1 MITRAGSGAV
11 SRVRALS
18 TGSVRIRPEH
28 AASNGTPELWWLM
41 TSRRWTEPLP
51 INVYVI
57 EHRDGLVL
65 FDAGQDRASVLD
77 PDYFPKALRGIY
89 GRLAQFDISEEETLP
104 LLMERAGYSIRDVR
118 KVVISH
124 LHQDHVG
131 ALADL
136 AHAELYVS
144 AAEWRTLRA
153 PFPEFAGVLR
163 NHIDLPGLR
172 WRQVDLDSSP
182 DSLEP
187 FASAHD
193 LMGDG
198 SLVLVP
204 TPGHTPGSMSL
215 LVRDGDAT
223 PLLLC
228 GDLTY
233 SCDLFHDGIVPG
245 VGNTAQLR
253 QTTKLVTD
261 FERMTGKLDI
271 LAAHDPTAAARLAA
285 TEFGR
290 GIARIGSV
298 QI

>member
-1 MITRAGSGAV
+1 MSLTPVRARSGAV
-11 SRVRALS
+11 ARVRALS
-18 TGSVRIRPEH
+18 TGTVRIRPEH
-28 AASNGTPELWWLM
+28 VASNGTPELWWLL

-65 FDAGQDRASVLD
+65 FDAGQDRASTVD
-77 PDYFPKALRGIY
+77 PEYFPKALRGIY
-89 GRLAQFDISEEETLP
+89 GRLAQFEIAADQTLP
-104 LLMERAGYSIRDVR
+104 VLMERAGYSIRDVR

-124 LHQDHVG
+124 LHQDHIG

-136 AHAELYVS
+136 VHAELHVS
-144 AAEWRTLRA
+144 EAEWQTLRA
-153 PFPEFAGVLR
+153 PFPELAGVLR
-163 NHIDLPGLR
+163 NHVELAGLR
-172 WRQVDLDSSP
+172 WKRIAFGPSSAA
-182 DSLEP
+182 P
-187 FASAHD
+187 FPFTAAHD

-233 SCDLFHDGIVPG
+233 SCELLQQGVVPG
-245 VGNTAQLR
+245 VGNARQLR
-253 QTTKLVTD
+253 ETSSRVIELEKQVGAL
-261 FERMTGKLDI
+261 EI
-271 LAAHDPTAAARLAA
+271 LAAHDPTAAQRLLA
-285 TEFGR
+285 TAFGR
-290 GIARIGSV
+290 T
-298 QI
+298 

>member
-1 MITRAGSGAV
+1 MPLIAAPRRTGTI

-18 TGSVRIRPEH
+18 TGTVRIRPEH
-28 AASNGTPELWWLM
+28 VASSGTPELWWLM

-89 GRLAQFDISEEETLP
+89 GRLAHFDIAEEQTLP
-104 LLMERAGYSIRDVR
+104 RLMERAGYSIGDVR

-124 LHQDHVG
+124 LHQDHIG

-144 AAEWRTLRA
+144 AAEWRTLHA
-153 PFPEFAGVLR
+153 PFPELAGVLR
-163 NHIDLPGLR
+163 NHIELPGLR
-172 WRQVDLDSSP
+172 WRHVDLETSP
-182 DSLEP
+182 DSLDP

-223 PLLLC
+223 PLFLC

-233 SCDLFHDGIVPG
+233 SCDLLHEGVVPG
-245 VGNTAQLR
+245 VGNAHQLR
-253 QTTKLVTD
+253 QTTKLVTG
-261 FERMTGKLDI
+261 FEQKLGRLEI
-271 LAAHDPTAAARLAA
+271 LAAHDPTAAARLGA

-290 GIARIGSV
+290 GIATG
-298 QI
+298 